1 MRAVNHT
8 QLQPST
14 VRLAVVTETWPPEVN
29 GVANTINRL
38 VTGLH
43 KRGDYTIELVRPRQ
57 QHNTPSTSPTNS
69 SQYDEYLV
77 TSMRLPFYREVRF
90 GIPKY
95 LGLKQHWRQ
104 QRPDIVQIVTEG
116 PLGYAALKA
125 AQHLEIPV
133 ISDFHTNFDQYSHYY
148 GVSHLFKMAKRYL
161 RYFHNQ
167 TYRTLVPTQEIRNQL
182 AANGYHNLDI
192 MARGIDADLFKP
204 SRRSEALRNKI
215 GVRPKQLLVTLV
227 TRVAQ
232 EKNIDLAF
240 QAFRAI
246 QAQHPDARFLLVGD
260 GPERKRLEQQYP
272 DCYFAGMQTGPA
284 LAEHYASGDL
294 FLYPSTSETFG
305 NVVTEAMASGLPVV
319 TFDYAAAREYIRHGN
334 NGLVAPLDDSQAFID
349 AAVTLAADRALR
361 HKLGQAACVTAHQLD
376 WDKVVQG
383 LHHTIHTVLKE
394 SKHEYETPAP
404 TQ

>member
-1 MRAVNHT
+1 MRVVHPK
-8 QLQPST
+8 QLQPFT

-29 GVANTINRL
+29 GVANTIYRL

-43 KRGDYTIELVRPRQ
+43 KRGDYAIELVRPRQ
-57 QHNTPSTSPTNS
+57 QHNDAYK
-69 SQYDEYLV
+69 QYDEYLV
-77 TSMRLPFYREVRF
+77 PSMHLPFYREVCL
-90 GIPKY
+90 GIPQY
-95 LGLKQHWRQ
+95 RGLKQHWQ
-104 QRPDIVQIVTEG
+104 QKRPDMVQIVTEG

-125 AQHLEIPV
+125 AQHLNIPV

-148 GVSHLFKMAKRYL
+148 GVSHLFKLAKRYL

-167 TYRTLVPTQEIRNQL
+167 TYRTLVPTQEIRAQL
-182 AANGYHNLDI
+182 ATNGYRNLDI

-204 SRRSEALRNKI
+204 SRRSAALRHKI
-215 GVRPKQLLVTLV
+215 GVRPDQLLVTLV

-232 EKNIDLAF
+232 EKNIELAL

-246 QAQHPDARFLLVGD
+246 QARHPDARFLLVGD

-272 DCYFAGMQTGPA
+272 DCYFAGMQTGTA

-305 NVVTEAMASGLPVV
+305 NVVIEAMASGLPVV
-319 TFDYAAAREYIRHGN
+319 TFDYAAAHEYIRQGE
-334 NGLVAPLDDSQAFID
+334 NGWVVPLEAPQAFID
-349 AAVTLAADRALR
+349 AAVTLATDQTLR
-361 HKLGQAACVTAHQLD
+361 HNLGQAASVTAHQLD

-383 LHHTIHTVLKE
+383 LHHTIHSVLEE
-394 SKHEYETPAP
+394 SKHEYETPAAIK
-404 TQ
+404 